1 LAVDEQEAA
10 CVRIV
15 IISDT
20 HERHDEL
27 GVLRGDVLIH
37 CGDGLNG
44 FTRSAGALEQLD
56 EWFGRQEF
64 DRIFC
69 TGGNHDFE
77 LEERVGSEEP
87 GFRNAD
93 YLQDE
98 SRHYGGLTFYGAP
111 WTPELQ
117 GWAFYLPHDE
127 LRDKWDLIPDDTDVL
142 ITHTPP
148 LRILDQNRHGRHCG
162 CPELQRRLMKLRPRI
177 HCFGHIHA
185 SSGSLDVRGTRFV
198 NASMVDS
205 QYRLA
210 REPYQIDFNK

>member
-1 LAVDEQEAA
+1 M
-10 CVRIV
+10 RIV
-15 IISDT
+15 VISDT
-20 HERHDEL
+20 HNLHKGL

-44 FTRSAGALEQLD
+44 FTQSARDLDELD

-69 TGGNHDFE
+69 IGGNHDFE
-77 LEERVGSEEP
+77 LEARVG
-87 GFRNAD
+87 RRTRVLQNAE

-111 WTPELQ
+111 WTPELE
-117 GWAFYLPHDE
+117 GWAFYLPYDAM
-127 LRDKWDLIPDDTDVL
+127 RAKWELIPDQTDVL

-148 LRILDQNRHGRHCG
+148 MHVLDQNRHGRHCG
-162 CPELQRRLMKLRPRI
+162 CPELQRRLVDLKPRI

-185 SSGSLDVRGTRFV
+185 SAGTLDLRGTTFV
-198 NASMVDS
+198 NASMVNS
-205 QYRLA
+205 QYELSR
-210 REPYQIDFNK
+210 RPYQFDIQA

>member
-1 LAVDEQEAA
+1 L
-10 CVRIV
+10 RIV

-20 HERHDEL
+20 HNLHGEL

-44 FTRSAGALEQLD
+44 FTRSSRDLEDLD
-56 EWFGRQEF
+56 EWFGRQQF

-77 LEERVGSEEP
+77 LEDRVTARLP
-87 GFRNAD
+87 AFRNAD

-98 SRHYGGLTFYGAP
+98 SRHYGGLHFYGAP

-117 GWAFYLPHDE
+117 SWAFYLPYDAM
-127 LRDKWDLIPDDTDVL
+127 RAKWDLIPDQADVL

-148 LRILDQNRHGRHCG
+148 MHVLDQNRHGRHCG
-162 CPELQRRLMKLRPRI
+162 CPELQRRLVDLKPRI

-185 SSGSLDVRGTRFV
+185 SGGTLRLRGTTFV

-205 QYRLA
+205 QYKIA
-210 REPYQIDFNK
+210 RRPYEFDL

>member
-1 LAVDEQEAA
+1 L
-10 CVRIV
+10 RIV

-20 HERHDEL
+20 HNLHEEL

-37 CGDGLNG
+37 CGDALNG
-44 FTRSAGALEQLD
+44 FTRAARGVEDLD
-56 EWFGRQEF
+56 DWFGRQEF

-69 TGGNHDFE
+69 IGGNHDFE
-77 LEERVGSEEP
+77 FEDRIRTAAPLL
-87 GFRNAD
+87 RNAD

-98 SRHYGGLTFYGAP
+98 SRQYKGTSFYGAP

-117 GWAFYLPHDE
+117 GWAFYLPYD
-127 LRDKWDLIPDDTDVL
+127 DMQAKWDLIPERTDVL

-148 LRILDQNRHGRHCG
+148 MNVLDQNRHGRHCG
-162 CPELQRRLMKLRPRI
+162 CPDLQRRLLGLKPRI

-185 SSGSLDVRGTRFV
+185 SGGALDQGGTTFV

-205 QYRLA
+205 QYKLTR
-210 REPYQIDFNK
+210 RPYEFDI

>member
-1 LAVDEQEAA
+1 L
-10 CVRIV
+10 RIV
-15 IISDT
+15 IVSDT
-20 HERHDEL
+20 HELHDEL

-44 FTRSAGALEQLD
+44 FTRSAGALDRLD

-64 DRIFC
+64 ERIFC

-77 LEERVGSEEP
+77 LEDRVGTDRP
-87 GFRNAD
+87 VFRHAD
-93 YLQDE
+93 YIQDG
-98 SRHYGGLTFYGAP
+98 SRSYRGVTFYGAP

-117 GWAFYLPHDE
+117 GWAFYLPYDAM
-127 LRDKWDLIPDDTDVL
+127 RAKWEMIPDDTDVL

-148 LRILDQNRHGRHCG
+148 MGILDQNRHGRHCG
-162 CPELQRRLMKLRPRI
+162 CPELQRRLVDLRPRI

-185 SSGSLDVRGTRFV
+185 SGGSLDLRGTTFV

-205 QYRLA
+205 QYELSRG
-210 REPYQIDFNK
+210 PYEFDF

>member
-1 LAVDEQEAA
+1 L
-10 CVRIV
+10 RIV

-20 HERHDEL
+20 HNLHGEL

-44 FTRSAGALEQLD
+44 FTRSSRDLEDLD
-56 EWFGRQEF
+56 EWFGRQQF

-77 LEERVGSEEP
+77 LEDRVAARLP
-87 GFRNAD
+87 AFRNAD

-98 SRHYGGLTFYGAP
+98 SRHYGGLHFYGAP

-117 GWAFYLPHDE
+117 SWAFYLPYDAM
-127 LRDKWDLIPDDTDVL
+127 RAKWDLIPDQADVL

-148 LRILDQNRHGRHCG
+148 MHVLDQNRHGRHCG
-162 CPELQRRLMKLRPRI
+162 CPELQRRLVDLKPRI

-185 SSGSLDVRGTRFV
+185 SGGSLRLRGTTFV

-205 QYRLA
+205 QYKIA
-210 REPYQIDFNK
+210 RRPYEFDL